1 MPASPWPAPTGVD
14 WPHPSSVITTSATTL
29 QGVVT
34 IVLVTDI
41 PAPAETVF
49 DVLVDLR
56 GYDRWL
62 STSADYA
69 GTTEISTDP
78 VAAGTT
84 YVEPSRLG
92 VRRGTVTELVAPTR
106 VSFHQPMTLRPR
118 LFGVIDIQAA
128 FSLTPMPGGVRVE
141 RVVTVTLPW
150 QVRPV
155 APLVLARFRR
165 ESARMM
171 AALKTHLTK

>member
-1 MPASPWPAPTGVD
+1 M
-14 WPHPSSVITTSATTL
+14 
-29 QGVVT
+29 VT

-62 STSADYA
+62 SRSADYA
-69 GTTEISTDP
+69 GTTEVSADP

-84 YVEPSRLG
+84 YTEPSRLG
-92 VRRGTVTELVAPTR
+92 VRWGTVTELTR
-106 VSFHQPMTLRPR
+106 PSTVTFHQPMILRPR
-118 LFGVIDIQAA
+118 LFGVIDIHVAY
-128 FSLTPMPGGVRVE
+128 SLTPMTGGVRVE

-150 QVRPV
+150 QVKLV

-165 ESARMM
+165 ESARTME
-171 AALKTHLTK
+171 ALKTFVAP